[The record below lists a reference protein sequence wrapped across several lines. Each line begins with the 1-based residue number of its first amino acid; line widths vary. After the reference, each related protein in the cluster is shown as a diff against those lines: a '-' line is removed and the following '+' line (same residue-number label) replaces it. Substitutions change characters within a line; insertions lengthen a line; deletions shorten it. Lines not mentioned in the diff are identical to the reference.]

1 MSYTHK
7 IGATFDLTGRLR
19 LAGAAQDMSGWG
31 VRAAMRS
38 GARQIDL
45 VCEWLD
51 PAQGVLRMHTAAD
64 QQADWQAGRY
74 AIDVRLTRPD
84 GVVLISR
91 SGEIV
96 LAKAVTP

>member
-7 IGATFDLTGRLR
+7 IGATFDLTGRLS
-19 LAGAAQDMSGWG
+19 LSGVAQDMSGWG

-45 VCEWLD
+45 VCEWLN
-51 PAQGVLRMHTAAD
+51 PAQGVLRLSTAAD
-64 QQADWQAGRY
+64 RQDGWQPGRY

-84 GVVLISR
+84 GVVLISS
-91 SGEIV
+91 SGEIA
-96 LAKAVTP
+96 LTKAVTP

>member
-19 LAGAAQDMSGWG
+19 LAGVAQDMRGWLA
-31 VRAAMRS
+31 RAAMRS

-51 PAQGVLRMHTAAD
+51 AAQGILRLYTAAD
-64 QQADWQAGRY
+64 DQAAWQPGRY
-74 AIDVRLTRPD
+74 AVDVRLTRPD
-84 GVVLISR
+84 GVVLIS
-91 SGEIV
+91 SNAEIV
-96 LAKAVTP
+96 LEKAVTP